1 MIHTVKEEVYIS
13 IYLIAFGIYL
23 ISTYDV
29 LLYTLECSKMPRV
42 IKVIIEII
50 YCLVQLLITYL
61 FSYKLASG
69 YIPIYFIL
77 FLILGFI
84 LYIYFLKK
92 PLLKT
97 INYYGKKVRPVIGK
111 IFLNVLLPTTVIVT
125 LKKLILKLIKS
136 IKFKITKIKIK
147 KALKKNIKNNYSE

>member
-29 LLYTLECSKMPRV
+29 LLYILDCSKIPRAFK
-42 IKVIIEII
+42 IIIEII
-50 YCLVQLLITYL
+50 YCLFQLLITYL

-84 LYIYFLKK
+84 IYIYFLKRS
-92 PLLKT
+92 LIKT
-97 INYYGKKVRPVIGK
+97 INYYGKKVRPVLVK
-111 IFLNVLLPTTVIVT
+111 ILLNVLLPTS
-125 LKKLILKLIKS
+125 LIMPIKNIFVKIFKR
-136 IKFKITKIKIK
+136 IKFKITKIKLK
-147 KALKKNIKNNYSE
+147 KALKRKTDNSYSE

>member
-29 LLYTLECSKMPRV
+29 LLYILDCSKIPRAFK
-42 IKVIIEII
+42 IIIEII
-50 YCLVQLLITYL
+50 YCLIQLLITYL

-84 LYIYFLKK
+84 IYIYFLKK
-92 PLLKT
+92 SLIKT
-97 INYYGKKVRPVIGK
+97 INYYGKKVRPVLIK
-111 IFLNVLLPTTVIVT
+111 ILLNVLLPTSLIMTIKNIIV
-125 LKKLILKLIKS
+125 KIFKS
-136 IKFKITKIKIK
+136 IKFKITKIKLK
-147 KALKKNIKNNYSE
+147 KALKRKTDNSYSE

>member
-29 LLYTLECSKMPRV
+29 LLYILDCSKIPRAFK
-42 IKVIIEII
+42 IIIEII
-50 YCLVQLLITYL
+50 YCLIQLLITYL

-84 LYIYFLKK
+84 IYIYFLKK
-92 PLLKT
+92 SLIET
-97 INYYGKKVRPVIGK
+97 INYYGKKVRPVLIK
-111 IFLNVLLPTTVIVT
+111 ILLNVLLPTSLIMTIKNIIV
-125 LKKLILKLIKS
+125 KIFKS
-136 IKFKITKIKIK
+136 IKFKITKIKLK
-147 KALKKNIKNNYSE
+147 KALKRKTDNSYSE

>member
-29 LLYTLECSKMPRV
+29 LLYILDCSKIPRAFK
-42 IKVIIEII
+42 IIIEII
-50 YCLVQLLITYL
+50 YCLIQLLITYL

-84 LYIYFLKK
+84 IYIYFLKK
-92 PLLKT
+92 SLIKT
-97 INYYGKKVRPVIGK
+97 INYYGKKVRPVLIK
-111 IFLNVLLPTTVIVT
+111 ILLNVLLPTSLIMTIKNIIV
-125 LKKLILKLIKS
+125 KIFKS
-136 IKFKITKIKIK
+136 IKFKITKIKLK
-147 KALKKNIKNNYSE
+147 KALKRKMDNSYSE

>member
-29 LLYTLECSKMPRV
+29 LLYILDCSKIPRAFK
-42 IKVIIEII
+42 IIIEII
-50 YCLVQLLITYL
+50 YCLIQLLITYV

-84 LYIYFLKK
+84 IYIYFLKK
-92 PLLKT
+92 SLIKT
-97 INYYGKKVRPVIGK
+97 INYYGKKVRPVLVK
-111 IFLNVLLPTTVIVT
+111 ILLNVLLPTS
-125 LKKLILKLIKS
+125 LIMTIKNIIIKIFKS
-136 IKFKITKIKIK
+136 IKFKITKIKLK
-147 KALKKNIKNNYSE
+147 KALKRKTDNSYSE

>member
-29 LLYTLECSKMPRV
+29 LLYILDCSKIPRAFK
-42 IKVIIEII
+42 IIIEII
-50 YCLVQLLITYL
+50 YCLIQLLITYL

-84 LYIYFLKK
+84 IYIYFLKK
-92 PLLKT
+92 SLIKT
-97 INYYGKKVRPVIGK
+97 INYYGKKVRPVLVK
-111 IFLNVLLPTTVIVT
+111 ILLNVLLPTSLIMTIKNIIV
-125 LKKLILKLIKS
+125 KIFKS
-136 IKFKITKIKIK
+136 IKFKITKIKLK
-147 KALKKNIKNNYSE
+147 KALKRKTDNSYSE

>member
-29 LLYTLECSKMPRV
+29 LLYILDCSKIPRAFK
-42 IKVIIEII
+42 IIIEII
-50 YCLVQLLITYL
+50 YCLIQLLITYL

-84 LYIYFLKK
+84 IYIYFLKK
-92 PLLKT
+92 SLIKT
-97 INYYGKKVRPVIGK
+97 INYYGKKVRPVLIK
-111 IFLNVLLPTTVIVT
+111 ILLNVLLPTS
-125 LKKLILKLIKS
+125 LIMTIKNIIIKIFKS
-136 IKFKITKIKIK
+136 IKFKITKIKLK
-147 KALKKNIKNNYSE
+147 KALKRKTDNS

>member
-29 LLYTLECSKMPRV
+29 LLYILDCSKIPRAFK
-42 IKVIIEII
+42 IIIEII
-50 YCLVQLLITYL
+50 YCLIQLLITYL

-84 LYIYFLKK
+84 IYIYFLKRS
-92 PLLKT
+92 LIKT
-97 INYYGKKVRPVIGK
+97 INYYGKKVRPVLIK
-111 IFLNVLLPTTVIVT
+111 ILLNVLLPTSLIMTIKNIIV
-125 LKKLILKLIKS
+125 KIFKS
-136 IKFKITKIKIK
+136 IKFKITKIKLK
-147 KALKKNIKNNYSE
+147 KALKRKTDNSYSE